1 MLGLSYQSAEIHIWD
16 VAGSQ
21 LSLQEILTVED
32 GGWVLELPVVSED
45 GRYLAATDSDGIIRV
60 WQR

>member
-1 MLGLSYQSAEIHIWD
+1 MLGMSYQSAEIHIGD

-32 GGWVLELPVVSED
+32 GGWVLGLPVVSED
-45 GRYLAATDSDGIIRV
+45 GRYLAAADSDSIIRV